1 RNALIALLDEGPGPM
16 ELVSFLSRRFAP
28 PTLTN
33 TEGDPLMICEAVVR
47 VSDSARIQSAL
58 DDTYDRVED
67 TDPPQWFEHVTTHGA
82 ERIRAT

>member
-1 RNALIALLDEGPGPM
+1 
-16 ELVSFLSRRFAP
+16 
-28 PTLTN
+28 
-33 TEGDPLMICEAVVR
+33 R

-82 ERIRAT
+82 ERIRATGVLDGDTLRVETNSEERMDRVLATVERLDPAMRVVDDTREPID

>member
-1 RNALIALLDEGPGPM
+1 
-16 ELVSFLSRRFAP
+16 
-28 PTLTN
+28 
-33 TEGDPLMICEAVVR
+33 R

-82 ERIRAT
+82 ERIRATVVLDGDTLRVETNSEERMDRVLATVERLDPAMRVVDDTREPID